1 MLSKTQQEHL
11 VTNIND
17 TCGRFSPKVPRHFY
31 EINFI
36 QVKLTNSKAKEEKT
50 YLSDETN
57 TPHLL
62 RTTKL
67 CWCDYRAITS
77 INLGFLHKCWII
89 ELKIHLQSHT
99 DLRTTRYMQTATFS
113 DENCIFLTET
123 GKGYY
128 RLDSITKHIA

>member
-1 MLSKTQQEHL
+1 
-11 VTNIND
+11 
-17 TCGRFSPKVPRHFY
+17 VPRHFY

-36 QVKLTNSKAKEEKT
+36 RVKLTNSKAKEEKA

-57 TPHLL
+57 IPHLL

-67 CWCDYRAITS
+67 CWCDHRAMTS

-89 ELKIHLQSHT
+89 ELKIHPRDRS
-99 DLRTTRYMQTATFS
+99 DPRTIKYMRSATFS
-113 DENCIFLTET
+113 DENRIFLSET

-128 RLDSITKHIA
+128 RLKDVTKCIA